1 MSIEYKLFATQRDQK
16 GTSSSARMRRQ
27 NLVPAIIYGAG
38 KPQQLIQ
45 FDVKSL
51 NVIHSHPEFYSH
63 VIELDVDG
71 KKESVVLKDWQ
82 QFPVKNGFLH
92 LDFLRIETNKKIHMN
107 VPIHFV
113 GEDKSPGI
121 KDMKGIP
128 AHIITEVMIA
138 CLPKH
143 LPEYIIV
150 DVSHLGLGESI
161 HLSDIQWPPH
171 VELYHQDLTQDDKA
185 VFSINSPQKEIEE
198 TSETSGSQVESEEDG
213 AVIDD
218 SKNVDSKESDLG

>member
-1 MSIEYKLFATQRDQK
+1 
-16 GTSSSARMRRQ
+16 
-27 NLVPAIIYGAG
+27 
-38 KPQQLIQ
+38 
-45 FDVKSL
+45 
-51 NVIHSHPEFYSH
+51 
-63 VIELDVDG
+63 
-71 KKESVVLKDWQ
+71 
-82 QFPVKNGFLH
+82 
-92 LDFLRIETNKKIHMN
+92 
-107 VPIHFV
+107 
-113 GEDKSPGI
+113 
-121 KDMKGIP
+121 
-128 AHIITEVMIA
+128 MIA

-143 LPEYIIV
+143 LPEYINV
-150 DVSHLGLGESI
+150 DVSHRGLGESI